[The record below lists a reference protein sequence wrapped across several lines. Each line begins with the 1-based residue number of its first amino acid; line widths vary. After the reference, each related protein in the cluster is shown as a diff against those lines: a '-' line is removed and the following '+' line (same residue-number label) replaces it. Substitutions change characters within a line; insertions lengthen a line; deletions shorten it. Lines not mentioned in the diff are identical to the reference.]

1 MADRLESLV
10 AIDPGASGGFCQF
23 VDGKAVWA
31 WKFTSYSDFVSDIVD
46 LMENPDHTVEFILE
60 DVPPFAGKNIPSS
73 AGFKLGKSCGFYEGV
88 SRGLQLPCHMVR
100 PQAWQKGLANVV
112 GQGGAKKK
120 RILKDHALRL
130 YPHLGKTVTLATA
143 DAVLIGH
150 YHTATKQKEI

>member
-1 MADRLESLV
+1 MEKTKCLV
-10 AIDPGASGGFCQF
+10 AIDPGATGGFCQF

-31 WKFTSYSDFVSDIVD
+31 WRFTSFSDFVADIMD
-46 LMENPDHTVEFILE
+46 LMENPDYTVEFILE

-88 SRGLQLPCHMVR
+88 ARGIQLPCHMVR
-100 PQAWQKGLANVV
+100 PQAWQKGLANVA

-130 YPHLGKTVTLATA
+130 YPKLGKTVTLATA

-150 YHTATKQKEI
+150 YHTTPKQKEI

>member
-1 MADRLESLV
+1 MSECIV

-31 WKFTSYSDFVSDIVD
+31 WKFTTFSDFVADILD
-46 LMENPDHTVEFILE
+46 LQENPDHSLEIVLE

-73 AGFKLGKSCGFYEGV
+73 TGFKLGKSCGFYEGV
-88 SRGLQLPCHMVR
+88 ARGLQLPCHMVR
-100 PQAWQKGLANVV
+100 PQAWQKGLANVA

-130 YPHLGKTVTLATA
+130 YPKLGKTVTLATA

-150 YHTATKQKEI
+150 YHTTTTTHKHI